1 MNIIDFIN
9 YFPDQ
14 ESCEI
19 YLKEHREKSGV
30 LCKSCQKVNKHYW
43 FSGSK
48 FFECSICRRRS
59 SLKSGT
65 VMEKSKLSLHTWFL
79 AFMLMSA
86 TKKGFSCLEL
96 QRQLSLSR
104 YDTAFRLMHKIR
116 ACMGKRDEL
125 YTLKDMVEFDEGH
138 ISVATPKRVK
148 GKLKRGKGSQRK
160 ALVGVSAESIP
171 LEDPQTG
178 QTGRFCGYYKMQVLG
193 KVDGAHVG
201 QFIKKNAE
209 GDIVL
214 FTDKNTAYT
223 RIEDI
228 VETHFTV
235 VSGKDST
242 NDTLR
247 WVHKAISNLKRKL
260 LGINHMI
267 TYKYL
272 QNYLNEFVY
281 KLNRR
286 YFGERLF
293 DRLIIAAIHPYVH

>member
-9 YFPDQ
+9 HFPDE

-19 YLKEHREKSGV
+19 YLKEHREKAGIR
-30 LCKSCQKVNKHYW
+30 CKSCGDTTKHYW
-43 FSGSK
+43 FSGAK
-48 FFECSICRRRS
+48 FFECSVCRRRS

-86 TKKGFSCLEL
+86 TKKGFSCLEF
-96 QRQLSLSR
+96 QRQLGLRR
-104 YDTAFRLMHKIR
+104 YETAFRMMHKIR
-116 ACMGKRDEL
+116 VYMGKRDAL
-125 YTLKDMVEFDEGH
+125 YTLKDMLEFDEAYVA
-138 ISVATPKRVK
+138 IATPRRVK
-148 GKLKRGKGSQRK
+148 GHLKRGKGSQRK
-160 ALVGVSAESIP
+160 AEVGVSAEYIP
-171 LEDPQTG
+171 LEGLQTG
-178 QTGRFCGYYKMQVLG
+178 KTSRSCGYFKMEVMG
-193 KVDGAHVG
+193 KVDGEHVK
-201 QFIKKNAE
+201 QFIKKNAD

-214 FTDKNTAYT
+214 FTDNNTAYSQL
-223 RIEDI
+223 EDI
-228 VETHFTV
+228 VQTHFTV
-235 VSGKDST
+235 ISGKDST

-267 TYKYL
+267 TYNYL

-286 YFGERLF
+286 YFGDRLF
-293 DRLIIAAIHPYVH
+293 DRLIIAAIHPYVQ